1 MLYEL
6 TVAEHFLDCNLQ
18 EVSTLA
24 ELERLTKELHKN
36 SNLLTKGVISTP
48 VLEAAV
54 RVLRPMVVGLGA
66 VEHSALGDM
75 AIFLSALE
83 SVLNTV
89 HNLLLFSTDSTMQ
102 LRKHVT
108 KIGLFEV
115 LPSPPSRAHICCP
128 PPSACRPYFFR
139 PLYNTHDWMLR
150 SF

>member
-6 TVAEHFLDCNLQ
+6 TVAEYFLDCNLQ
-18 EVSTLA
+18 EVSTFA

-54 RVLRPMVVGLGA
+54 SVLRPMVVGLGG
-66 VEHSALGDM
+66 VEKEMGEM
-75 AIFLSALE
+75 GIFLSALE

-115 LPSPPSRAHICCP
+115 LLSPPLELTCAALLHRLAPHTSSGAALQH
-128 PPSACRPYFFR
+128 A
-139 PLYNTHDWMLR
+139 
-150 SF
+150 